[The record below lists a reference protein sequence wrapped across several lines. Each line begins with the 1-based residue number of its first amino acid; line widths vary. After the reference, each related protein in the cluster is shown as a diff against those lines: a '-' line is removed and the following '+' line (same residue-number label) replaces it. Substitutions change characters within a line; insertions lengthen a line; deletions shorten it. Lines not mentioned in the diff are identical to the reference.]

1 VSYPLGGSAAVADRE
16 VRIYRKSQPP
26 CLNMPPKWTTVGSVV
41 TGSDGSFTFESQEAG
56 VYAAAILDSIGNVEA
71 SSSEASLKASS
82 IPPELT
88 YVPKEISKVVVNP
101 VDEMRR
107 PTVSPEV
114 KM

>member
-1 VSYPLGGSAAVADRE
+1 RE
-16 VRIYRKSQPP
+16 VKIYRKSQPS

-41 TGSDGSFTFESQEAG
+41 TGSDGSFTFEPQEAG
-56 VYAAAILDSIGNVEA
+56 VYAAAILDSIGNVEASSSEA

-114 KM
+114 IM